1 MDRKISAGLALAA
14 IVFIGLALMIRVQ
27 AQSEAWAVV
36 FASRQGG
43 GVGVSPNFS
52 SRPQAQSEAWAVV
65 FAHAN
70 QLYEEGRYEEAA
82 AKYEEI
88 VASGLKN
95 GRVYYNLG
103 NAYFKQEKLGL
114 AILNYERAH
123 RLMPRDDDI
132 KANLTYARSQIVD
145 KIETPDPGLLGRWL
159 ASLQGLL
166 TIDETI
172 ILAWAL
178 YLVMTVLALL
188 AVFVWRW
195 RRFCLYALG
204 FLSVLLILSLASL
217 GLKLYQQEHI
227 REAVV
232 TAGQVDVLSGPGE
245 NYLLEFTVHEGTA
258 LTVEEERGDWWRV
271 RLWGDL
277 EGWAQKAG
285 LREI

>member
-1 MDRKISAGLALAA
+1 
-14 IVFIGLALMIRVQ
+14 
-27 AQSEAWAVV
+27 
-36 FASRQGG
+36 
-43 GVGVSPNFS
+43 
-52 SRPQAQSEAWAVV
+52 
-65 FAHAN
+65 
-70 QLYEEGRYEEAA
+70 
-82 AKYEEI
+82 
-88 VASGLKN
+88 
-95 GRVYYNLG
+95 
-103 NAYFKQEKLGL
+103 
-114 AILNYERAH
+114 
-123 RLMPRDDDI
+123 MPRDEDI
-132 KANLTYARSQIVD
+132 KANLAYARSQIVD
-145 KIETPDPGLLGRWL
+145 KIETPDPGLLGGWL

-178 YLVMTVLALL
+178 YLIMTVLALL

-204 FLSVLLILSLASL
+204 FLGVLLILSLTSL
-217 GLKLYQQEHI
+217 GVKLYQQEHV

-245 NYLLEFTVHEGTA
+245 NYLLEFTVHEGTT

-285 LREI
+285 LQEI